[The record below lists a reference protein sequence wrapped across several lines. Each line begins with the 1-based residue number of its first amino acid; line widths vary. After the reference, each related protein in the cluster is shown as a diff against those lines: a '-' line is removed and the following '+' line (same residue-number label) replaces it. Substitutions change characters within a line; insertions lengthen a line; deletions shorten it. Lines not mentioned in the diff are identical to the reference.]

1 MFDTMID
8 DMDLFDNDL
17 FDEDDNTIT
26 DTELVSDDE
35 IENLI
40 LNDNPYAYMDDPY
53 AHME

>member
-8 DMDLFDNDL
+8 DMDLFDNDI

-40 LNDNPYAYMDDPY
+40 LNDNPYAHMDDPY